1 MSRPERSLAARFR
14 AALADDEVI
23 AGGERVLVSLSGG
36 LDSTVLLHLLR
47 FTPGLPS
54 LEVHAAHLDHRMR
67 PGSDDDAHWVR
78 GLARAWDVPLVS
90 RAVTRPPANETEAR
104 GARYRFLK
112 EARAGTGCNWVV
124 TAHHADDQAETVAYR
139 MLRGTGL
146 AGLAGIPRTRE
157 PGLYRP
163 LLPFWKRE
171 LAAYASASRVR
182 HRTDPTNRS
191 PDIPRN
197 VVRRELLP
205 LAEERIA
212 PGARRALHRL
222 ARLAGEEQRLWHAV
236 MPTLLAGLGVR
247 RTEEGLSFSRD
258 AFLQCDPLVR
268 ARVLRALAAEAGA
281 HLDARATDLASGFA
295 RSGGSGRSLDLP
307 GGAVLSRAFE
317 RLVIARA
324 AADIAGDDPRG
335 HARYVAVPAPG
346 EGAAEGRSGGAAF
359 LARWSTRGPVGG
371 EGLSIPALRFPILFR
386 GWRPGDR
393 IRLAAG
399 TRKLKKVFGEAR
411 VPRPARARR
420 PVVADSGG
428 RILWVPGVAR
438 SVEARPAPHDA
449 ILYVGVDIDDTAD

>member
-1 MSRPERSLAARFR
+1 MSRPDRSLADRFR
-14 AALADDEVI
+14 AALAEDRVI
-23 AGGERVLVSLSGG
+23 VAGGRVLVSLSGG

-67 PGSDDDAHWVR
+67 PGSAEDAHWVK
-78 GLARAWDVPLVS
+78 GLARAWRVPLVS
-90 RAVTRPPANETEAR
+90 RAVARPPANETEAR
-104 GARYRFLK
+104 RARYRFLE
-112 EARAGTGCNWVV
+112 EARTGTGCQWVV

-171 LAAYASASRVR
+171 LADYASVSRLR

-191 PDIPRN
+191 ADIPRN

-205 LAEERIA
+205 LAEARVA

-222 ARLAGEEQRLWHAV
+222 ARLAEEESRLWDAV
-236 MPTLLAGLGVR
+236 LPTLLAGLSVR
-247 RTEEGLSFSRD
+247 RNEERVSFSRD

-268 ARVLRALAAEAGA
+268 ARLIRTLAAESGA
-281 HLDARATDLASGFA
+281 HLEARGTALASEFA
-295 RSGGSGRSLDLP
+295 CSGGSGRSIDLP
-307 GGAVLSRAFE
+307 GGAVLSRAYE
-317 RLVIARA
+317 RLVIARGA
-324 AADIAGDDPRG
+324 RIAGG
-335 HARYVAVPAPG
+335 HPPHDSRFVAVPAPG

-386 GWRPGDR
+386 SWRPGDR
-393 IRLAAG
+393 IRLTAG

-420 PVVADSGG
+420 PVLADAGG

-438 SVEARPAPHDA
+438 SVEARPAPQDA
-449 ILYVGVDIDDTAD
+449 ILYVGVDLDDATD

>member
-1 MSRPERSLAARFR
+1 MSRPDRSLADRFR
-14 AALADDEVI
+14 AALAEDGVI
-23 AGGERVLVSLSGG
+23 VAGGGRVLVSLSGG

-67 PGSDDDAHWVR
+67 PGSAEDAHWVR
-78 GLARAWDVPLVS
+78 GLARAWGVPLVS
-90 RAVTRPPANETEAR
+90 RAVARPPANETEAR
-104 GARYRFLK
+104 RVRYRFLE
-112 EARAGTGCNWVV
+112 EARTGTGCQWIV

-171 LAAYASASRVR
+171 LAAYASASRLR

-191 PDIPRN
+191 AEIPRN

-222 ARLAGEEQRLWHAV
+222 ARLAAEESRLWDAV
-236 MPTLLAGLGVR
+236 LPTLLAGLSVR
-247 RTEEGLSFSRD
+247 RTEGRVSFSRH

-268 ARVLRALAAEAGA
+268 ARLIRKLAAESGA
-281 HLDARATDLASGFA
+281 NLEARGTALASEFA
-295 RSGGSGRSLDLP
+295 SSAGSGRSIDLP
-307 GGAVLSRAFE
+307 GGAVLSRAYE
-317 RLVIARA
+317 RLVIAHGA
-324 AADIAGDDPRG
+324 GIAGGRRPHDSRF
-335 HARYVAVPAPG
+335 VAVPAPG

-359 LARWSTRGPVGG
+359 LARWSIRGPVGG

-386 GWRPGDR
+386 SWRPGDR
-393 IRLAAG
+393 IRLPAG

-420 PVVADSGG
+420 PVLADAGG
-428 RILWVPGVAR
+428 RILWVPGLAR
-438 SVEARPAPHDA
+438 SVEARPAPQDA
-449 ILYVGVDIDDTAD
+449 ILYVGVDLDDATD

>member
-1 MSRPERSLAARFR
+1 VSGPARPLAARFR
-14 AALADDEVI
+14 AALADDGVI
-23 AGGERVLVSLSGG
+23 TGGGRVLVSLSGG
-36 LDSTVLLHLLR
+36 PDSTVLLHLLR
-47 FTPGLPS
+47 FTPGLPP

-67 PGSDDDAHWVR
+67 PGSADDAHWVK
-78 GLARAWDVPLVS
+78 GLAHAWEVPLVS
-90 RAVTRPPANETEAR
+90 RAVGRPPANETEAR
-104 GARYRFLK
+104 RARYRFLE
-112 EARAGTGCNWVV
+112 EARGETGCDWVV

-171 LAAYASASRVR
+171 LAHYASASRLR
-182 HRTDPTNRS
+182 YRTDPSNRS
-191 PDIPRN
+191 PDVPRN

-205 LAEERIA
+205 LAEERVA
-212 PGARRALHRL
+212 PGARRALLRL
-222 ARLAGEEQRLWHAV
+222 ARLAGEERRLWRAV
-236 MPTLLAGLGVR
+236 MPTLLAGLVVR
-247 RTEEGLSFSRD
+247 RTEEDVSFSRD
-258 AFLQCDPLVR
+258 AFLQCDSLVR
-268 ARVLRALAAEAGA
+268 ARLIRTLAAEAGA
-281 HLDARATDLASGFA
+281 HLDARATDLASAFV
-295 RSGGSGRSLDLP
+295 RSGRSGRSIDLP
-307 GGAVLSRAFE
+307 GGVVLSRAFE
-317 RLVIARA
+317 RLVVSRPATAIDGTSAP
-324 AADIAGDDPRG
+324 D
-335 HARYVAVPAPG
+335 HARYVAVPVPG

-438 SVEARPAPHDA
+438 SIEARPAAHDA
-449 ILYVGVDIDDTAD
+449 ILYVGVDLDVATD

>member
-1 MSRPERSLAARFR
+1 MSRPDRSLADRFR
-14 AALADDEVI
+14 AALAEDGVVV
-23 AGGERVLVSLSGG
+23 AGERVLVSLSGG

-47 FTPGLPS
+47 FTPGLPP

-67 PGSDDDAHWVR
+67 PGSADDAHWVK
-78 GLARAWDVPLVS
+78 GLARAWGVPLVS
-90 RAVTRPPANETEAR
+90 RAVAGPPANETEAR
-104 GARYRFLK
+104 RARYRFLE
-112 EARAGTGCNWVV
+112 EARTGTGCRWVV

-139 MLRGTGL
+139 VLRGTGL

-171 LAAYASASRVR
+171 LAAYASASRLR

-205 LAEERIA
+205 LAEERVA

-222 ARLAGEEQRLWHAV
+222 ARLADEEIRLWRAV
-236 MPTLLAGLGVR
+236 IPTLLAGLSVR
-247 RTEEGLSFSRD
+247 RTEEGVSFSRD
-258 AFLQCDPLVR
+258 GFLQCDPLVR
-268 ARVLRALAAEAGA
+268 ARLIRELAAESGA
-281 HLDARATDLASGFA
+281 RLDARGTALASEFA
-295 RSGGSGRSLDLP
+295 CSGGSGRSIDLP
-307 GGAVLSRAFE
+307 GGAVLARAYE
-317 RLVIARA
+317 RLVIARVA
-324 AADIAGDDPRG
+324 GIAGG
-335 HARYVAVPAPG
+335 HPPHDSRFVAVPAPG

-371 EGLSIPALRFPILFR
+371 EGLSIPALCFPILFR
-386 GWRPGDR
+386 SWRPGDR
-393 IRLAAG
+393 IRLTAG

-411 VPRPARARR
+411 VPRSARARR
-420 PVVADSGG
+420 PVLADAGG

-438 SVEARPAPHDA
+438 SVEARPAPQDA
-449 ILYVGVDIDDTAD
+449 ILYVGVDLDDATD

>member
-1 MSRPERSLAARFR
+1 MNRPDRSLARRFR
-14 AALADDEVI
+14 AALAEDGVV
-23 AGGERVLVSLSGG
+23 AGGGRVLVSLSGG

-47 FTPGLPS
+47 FTPRLPS
-54 LEVHAAHLDHRMR
+54 LAVHVAHLDHRMR
-67 PGSDDDAHWVR
+67 PGSADDAHWVK
-78 GLARAWDVPLVS
+78 GLARAWEVPLVT
-90 RAVTRPPANETEAR
+90 RAVARPPANETEAR
-104 GARYRFLK
+104 RARYRFLE
-112 EARAGTGCNWVV
+112 EARAETGCEWVM

-171 LAAYASASRVR
+171 LAAYASASRLR

-205 LAEERIA
+205 LAEKRVA

-222 ARLAGEEQRLWHAV
+222 ARLAEEENRLWHAV
-236 MPTLLAGLGVR
+236 APTLLAGLGVR
-247 RTEEGLSFSRD
+247 RTEEGVSFSRD
-258 AFLQCDPLVR
+258 ALLQCDRLVR
-268 ARVLRALAAEAGA
+268 ARLIRELAAEAGA
-281 HLDARATDLASGFA
+281 HLDAGGTDLASEFA
-295 RSGGSGRSLDLP
+295 RSGGSGRSIDLP

-317 RLVIARA
+317 RLAIARA
-324 AADIAGDDPRG
+324 ATRIAGGQPSD
-335 HARYVAVPAPG
+335 HARFVAVPAPG

-359 LARWSTRGPVGG
+359 LARWSTRGSLGG
-371 EGLSIPALRFPILFR
+371 ERLSIPALRFPILFR
-386 GWRPGDR
+386 SWRPGDR

-411 VPRPARARR
+411 LPRPARARR

-449 ILYVGVDIDDTAD
+449 ILYVGVDLDDATD

>member
-1 MSRPERSLAARFR
+1 MKRPDRSLARRFR
-14 AALADDEVI
+14 AALAEDGVVS
-23 AGGERVLVSLSGG
+23 GGGRVLVSLSGG

-47 FTPGLPS
+47 FTPRLPS
-54 LEVHAAHLDHRMR
+54 LAMHAAHLDHRMR
-67 PGSDDDAHWVR
+67 PGSADDAHWVK
-78 GLARAWDVPLVS
+78 GLARAWEVPLVA
-90 RAVTRPPANETEAR
+90 RAVARPPANETEAR
-104 GARYRFLK
+104 RARYRFLE
-112 EARAGTGCNWVV
+112 EARAETGCQWVM

-146 AGLAGIPRTRE
+146 AGLAGIPRTRD

-171 LAAYASASRVR
+171 LAAYASAFRLR

-205 LAEERIA
+205 LAEKRVA

-222 ARLAGEEQRLWHAV
+222 ARLAEEENRLWHAV
-236 MPTLLAGLGVR
+236 APTLLAGLGVH
-247 RTEEGLSFSRD
+247 RTEEGVSFSRD
-258 AFLQCDPLVR
+258 ALLQCDRLVR
-268 ARVLRALAAEAGA
+268 ARLIRELAAEAGA
-281 HLDARATDLASGFA
+281 HLDASGTELASEFA
-295 RSGGSGRSLDLP
+295 CSGGSGRSIDLP

-324 AADIAGDDPRG
+324 ATNVAGG
-335 HARYVAVPAPG
+335 HSSDHACFVAVPAPG

-359 LARWSTRGPVGG
+359 LARWSTRGSVGG
-371 EGLSIPALRFPILFR
+371 ERLAIPALRFPILFR
-386 GWRPGDR
+386 SWRPGDR

-411 VPRPARARR
+411 LPRPARARR

-449 ILYVGVDIDDTAD
+449 ILYVGVDLDDATD

>member
-1 MSRPERSLAARFR
+1 MSRPDRSLADRFR
-14 AALADDEVI
+14 AALAEDRVI
-23 AGGERVLVSLSGG
+23 VAGERVLVSLSGG

-67 PGSDDDAHWVR
+67 PGSVEDAHWVK
-78 GLARAWDVPLVS
+78 GLARAWRVPLVS
-90 RAVTRPPANETEAR
+90 RAVARPPANETEAR
-104 GARYRFLK
+104 RARYRFLE
-112 EARAGTGCNWVV
+112 EARTGTGCQWVV

-171 LAAYASASRVR
+171 LAAYASASRLR

-191 PDIPRN
+191 AEVPRN

-205 LAEERIA
+205 LAEERVA

-222 ARLAGEEQRLWHAV
+222 ARLAGEESRLWGAV
-236 MPTLLAGLGVR
+236 LPTLLAGLSVR
-247 RTEEGLSFSRD
+247 RTEERVSFSRH

-268 ARVLRALAAEAGA
+268 ARLIRELAAESGA
-281 HLDARATDLASGFA
+281 HLEARGTALASEFA
-295 RSGGSGRSLDLP
+295 SSAGSGRSIDLP
-307 GGAVLSRAFE
+307 GGAVLSRAYE
-317 RLVIARA
+317 RLVIARGA
-324 AADIAGDDPRG
+324 RIAGAHPPHGSRF
-335 HARYVAVPAPG
+335 VAVPAPG

-386 GWRPGDR
+386 SWRPGDR
-393 IRLAAG
+393 IRLTAG

-420 PVVADSGG
+420 PVLADAGG

-438 SVEARPAPHDA
+438 SVEARPAPQDA
-449 ILYVGVDIDDTAD
+449 ILYVGVDLDDATD

>member
-1 MSRPERSLAARFR
+1 MSGPDRSLAARVR
-14 AALADDEVI
+14 AALAADGVV
-23 AGGERVLVSLSGG
+23 ASGERVLLALSGG

-67 PGSDDDAHWVR
+67 PGSADDARWAR
-78 GLARAWDVPLVS
+78 GLARAWDLPLVS
-90 RAVTRPPANETEAR
+90 GAVDRAPANETEAR
-104 GARYRFLK
+104 RARYRFLE
-112 EARAGTGCNWVV
+112 EARAETGSHWVL

-139 MLRGTGL
+139 VLRGTGL

-171 LAAYASASRVR
+171 LAAYASVSRLR

-191 PDIPRN
+191 PEVPRN

-222 ARLAGEEQRLWHAV
+222 ARLAGEEKRVWRAV
-236 MPTLLAGLGVR
+236 IPTLLAGLGVR
-247 RTEEGLSFSRD
+247 RSEGRVSFSRD
-258 AFLQCDPLVR
+258 ALLQYDPLVR
-268 ARVLRALAAEAGA
+268 ARIIRALAAEVGA

-295 RSGGSGRSLDLP
+295 SSGGSGRSLDLP
-307 GGAVLSRAFE
+307 GGVVLSRSFE
-317 RLVIARA
+317 RLLLSRA
-324 AADIAGDDPRG
+324 AGTTLQQG
-335 HARYVAVPAPG
+335 ARDHTRLVAVPAPG
-346 EGAAEGRSGGAAF
+346 EGEAEGRSGGAVF
-359 LARWSTRGPVGG
+359 VARWSTRGPVGG
-371 EGLSIPALRFPILFR
+371 ERLSIPALRFPILFR

-393 IRLAAG
+393 IRLGAG

-411 VPRPARARR
+411 VPRPARARQ
-420 PVVADSGG
+420 PVLADAGG
-428 RILWVPGVAR
+428 RVLWVPGVAR
-438 SVEARPAPHDA
+438 SIEARPAPEDA
-449 ILYVGVDIDDTAD
+449 ILYVGVDLDDATD

>member
-1 MSRPERSLAARFR
+1 MNRPDRSLARRFR
-14 AALADDEVI
+14 AALAEDGVVS
-23 AGGERVLVSLSGG
+23 GGGQVLVSLSGG

-47 FTPGLPS
+47 FTPRLPA
-54 LEVHAAHLDHRMR
+54 LAVHAAHLDHRMR
-67 PGSDDDAHWVR
+67 PGSDDDAQWVK
-78 GLARAWDVPLVS
+78 GLARAWEVPLVT
-90 RAVTRPPANETEAR
+90 RAVARPPANETEAR
-104 GARYRFLK
+104 RARYRFLE
-112 EARAGTGCNWVV
+112 EARAETGCRWVM

-171 LAAYASASRVR
+171 LAAYASACRLR
-182 HRTDPTNRS
+182 HCTDPTNRS

-205 LAEERIA
+205 LAEKRVA

-222 ARLAGEEQRLWHAV
+222 ARLAEEENRLWRAV
-236 MPTLLAGLGVR
+236 VPTLLAGLGVR
-247 RTEEGLSFSRD
+247 RTDEGVSFSRD
-258 AFLQCDPLVR
+258 ALLQCDRPVR
-268 ARVLRALAAEAGA
+268 ARLIRELAAEAGA
-281 HLDARATDLASGFA
+281 HLDARATDLASEFA
-295 RSGGSGRSLDLP
+295 CSGGSGRSIDLP

-317 RLVIARA
+317 RLVLARA
-324 AADIAGDDPRG
+324 AAKFAGG
-335 HARYVAVPAPG
+335 HPSDNARYVAVPAPG

-359 LARWSTRGPVGG
+359 LARWSTRSPVGG
-371 EGLSIPALRFPILFR
+371 EGLSIPALRFPIVFR

-393 IRLAAG
+393 IRLATG

-411 VPRPARARR
+411 LPRPARARR
-420 PVVADSGG
+420 PVVADAGG

-449 ILYVGVDIDDTAD
+449 ILYVGVDLDDVTD

>member
-1 MSRPERSLAARFR
+1 MSRPGRSLATRFR
-14 AALADDEVI
+14 AALAEDGVV

-47 FTPGLPS
+47 FTRGLPS

-67 PGSDDDAHWVR
+67 PGSAEDAHWVK
-78 GLARAWDVPLVS
+78 GLTRAWGVPLVS
-90 RAVTRPPANETEAR
+90 RAVARPPANETEAR
-104 GARYRFLK
+104 RARYRFLE
-112 EARAGTGCNWVV
+112 EARAEAGCRWVV

-171 LAAYASASRVR
+171 LATYASASRLR
-182 HRTDPTNRS
+182 HRIDPTNRS

-205 LAEERIA
+205 LAEERVA

-222 ARLAGEEQRLWHAV
+222 ARLAGEEIRLWHAV
-236 MPTLLAGLGVR
+236 VPTLLAGLRVR
-247 RTEEGLSFSRD
+247 RTEDGVSFSRD
-258 AFLQCDPLVR
+258 GLLQCDSLVR
-268 ARVLRALAAEAGA
+268 ARLIRELAAESGA
-281 HLDARATDLASGFA
+281 HLDARGTALASEFA
-295 RSGGSGRSLDLP
+295 CSGGSGRSIDLP
-307 GGAVLSRAFE
+307 GGAILSRAYE

-324 AADIAGDDPRG
+324 TARIAGRHVPD
-335 HARYVAVPAPG
+335 HARFVAVPAPG

-386 GWRPGDR
+386 SWRPGDC

-420 PVVADSGG
+420 PVLADAGG

-438 SVEARPAPHDA
+438 SVEARPAPQDA
-449 ILYVGVDIDDTAD
+449 ILYVGVDLDDATD

>member
-1 MSRPERSLAARFR
+1 MNRPDRSLARRFR
-14 AALADDEVI
+14 AALAEDGVVS
-23 AGGERVLVSLSGG
+23 GGGRVLVSLSGG

-47 FTPGLPS
+47 FTPRLPA
-54 LEVHAAHLDHRMR
+54 LAVHAAHLDHRMR
-67 PGSDDDAHWVR
+67 PGSADDAHWVK
-78 GLARAWDVPLVS
+78 GLARAWQVPLVT
-90 RAVTRPPANETEAR
+90 RAVARPPANETEAR
-104 GARYRFLK
+104 RARYRFLE
-112 EARAGTGCNWVV
+112 EARAETGCRWVM

-171 LAAYASASRVR
+171 LAAYASAARLR

-205 LAEERIA
+205 LAEKRVA

-222 ARLAGEEQRLWHAV
+222 ARLAEEENRLWHAV
-236 MPTLLAGLGVR
+236 APTLLAGLGVR
-247 RTEEGLSFSRD
+247 RTEEGVSFSRD
-258 AFLQCDPLVR
+258 ALLQCDRLVR
-268 ARVLRALAAEAGA
+268 ARLIRELAAEAGA
-281 HLDARATDLASGFA
+281 HLDASGTDLASEFA
-295 RSGGSGRSLDLP
+295 CSGGSGRSIDLP

-317 RLVIARA
+317 RLAIARVA
-324 AADIAGDDPRG
+324 TRIAGGQPSD
-335 HARYVAVPAPG
+335 HARFVAVPAPG

-359 LARWSTRGPVGG
+359 FARWSTRGSVGG
-371 EGLSIPALRFPILFR
+371 ERLSIPALRFPILFR
-386 GWRPGDR
+386 SWRPGDR

-411 VPRPARARR
+411 LPRPARARR
-420 PVVADSGG
+420 PVLADSGG

-438 SVEARPAPHDA
+438 SIEARPAPHDA
-449 ILYVGVDIDDTAD
+449 ILYVGVDLDDATD

>member
-1 MSRPERSLAARFR
+1 MSGSDRSLAARFR
-14 AALADDEVI
+14 AALAGDGVI
-23 AGGERVLVSLSGG
+23 AAGERVLVSLSGG

-67 PGSDDDAHWVR
+67 PGSAEDARWVK
-78 GLARAWDVPLVS
+78 GLTRAWEVPLVS
-90 RAVTRPPANETEAR
+90 RPLACTPANETEAR
-104 GARYRFLK
+104 RVRYRFLE
-112 EARAGTGCNWVV
+112 EARAETGCQWVV

-139 MLRGTGL
+139 VLRGTGL
-146 AGLAGIPRTRE
+146 AGLAGIPRTRD

-171 LAAYASASRVR
+171 LAAYASASRLR

-191 PDIPRN
+191 PDVPRN

-205 LAEERIA
+205 LAEARVA
-212 PGARRALHRL
+212 PDARRALTRL
-222 ARLAGEEQRLWHAV
+222 ARLAGEENRLWSAV
-236 MPTLLAGLGVR
+236 LPTLLAGLAVR
-247 RTEEGLSFSRD
+247 RTREGVSFSRD

-268 ARVLRALAAEAGA
+268 ARLIRALAAEAGA
-281 HLDARATDLASGFA
+281 HLDARGTALASGFA

-307 GGAVLSRAFE
+307 GGVVLSRAFE
-317 RLVIARA
+317 RLLIARA
-324 AADIAGDDPRG
+324 ATTIAGRNALE
-335 HARYVAVPAPG
+335 HARFVAVPAPG

-371 EGLSIPALRFPILFR
+371 AGLSIPALRFPILFR
-386 GWRPGDR
+386 SWRPGDR

-411 VPRPARARR
+411 VPLPARARR
-420 PVVADSGG
+420 PVLADSGG
-428 RILWVPGVAR
+428 RVLWVPGVAR
-438 SVEARPAPHDA
+438 SVEARPAPQDA
-449 ILYVGVDIDDTAD
+449 ILYVGVDLDDTND

>member
-1 MSRPERSLAARFR
+1 MNGPDRSLAARFR
-14 AALADDEVI
+14 AALAEDGVL

-47 FTPGLPS
+47 FTPGLPP
-54 LEVHAAHLDHRMR
+54 LDVHAAHLDHRMR
-67 PGSDDDAHWVR
+67 PGSTGDAHWVR
-78 GLARAWDVPLVS
+78 GLARAWEVPLVS
-90 RAVTRPPANETEAR
+90 GAAARPPANETEAR
-104 GARYRFLK
+104 RARYRFL
-112 EARAGTGCNWVV
+112 EDARAETGCRWVV

-171 LAAYASASRVR
+171 LAAYASASRLG
-182 HRTDPTNRS
+182 HRADPTNRS
-191 PDIPRN
+191 SDIPRN

-205 LAEERIA
+205 LAEKRVA

-222 ARLAGEEQRLWHAV
+222 ARLAGEERRLWHAV
-236 MPTLLAGLGVR
+236 LPTLLEGLRVR
-247 RTEEGLSFSRD
+247 RTDEGVSFSRG
-258 AFLQCDPLVR
+258 ALLHCHALVR
-268 ARVLRALAAEAGA
+268 ARLIRALAAEAGA
-281 HLDARATDLASGFA
+281 HLDARGTDLASEFA
-295 RSGGSGRSLDLP
+295 CSGGSGRSIDLP
-307 GGAVLSRAFE
+307 GGVVLSRAFE

-324 AADIAGDDPRG
+324 ATRIAGGRTPDR
-335 HARYVAVPAPG
+335 ARFVAVPAPG

-386 GWRPGDR
+386 SWRPGDR

-420 PVVADSGG
+420 PVVADAGG

-438 SVEARPAPHDA
+438 SIEARPAPQDA
-449 ILYVGVDIDDTAD
+449 ILYVGVDLDDATD

>member
-1 MSRPERSLAARFR
+1 MSRPDRSLAARFR
-14 AALADDEVI
+14 ATLAEDGVV
-23 AGGERVLVSLSGG
+23 AGGERLLVSLSGG

-47 FTPGLPS
+47 FAPDLPS
-54 LEVHAAHLDHRMR
+54 LEVRAAHLDHRMR
-67 PGSDDDAHWVR
+67 PGSADDAHWVK
-78 GLARAWDVPLVS
+78 GLARAWEVPLAS
-90 RAVTRPPANETEAR
+90 RALARPPANETEAR
-104 GARYRFLK
+104 RARYRFLE
-112 EARAGTGCNWVV
+112 EARAEAGCRWVL

-163 LLPFWKRE
+163 LLSFWKRE
-171 LAAYASASRVR
+171 LAAYASVSRLR

-191 PDIPRN
+191 PDIPRS

-205 LAEERIA
+205 LAEERVA

-222 ARLAGEEQRLWHAV
+222 ARLAGEEIRLWRAV
-236 MPTLLAGLGVR
+236 VPTLLAGLRVR
-247 RTEEGLSFSRD
+247 RTEEGVSFGRD
-258 AFLQCDPLVR
+258 ALLRCDPLVR
-268 ARVLRALAAEAGA
+268 ARLIRALAAEAGA
-281 HLDARATDLASGFA
+281 HLDARGTDLASGFA
-295 RSGGSGRSLDLP
+295 CSAGSGRSIDLP
-307 GGAVLSRAFE
+307 GGAVMSRTFE

-324 AADIAGDDPRG
+324 ATTSVGNDSRD
-335 HARYVAVPAPG
+335 HARFVAVSAPG

-359 LARWSTRGPVGG
+359 RARWSTRGPVGG
-371 EGLSIPALRFPILFR
+371 ERLSIPALRFPILFR
-386 GWRPGDR
+386 SWRPGDR

-420 PVVADSGG
+420 PVLADSGG

-438 SVEARPAPHDA
+438 SVEARPAPQDA
-449 ILYVGVDIDDTAD
+449 ILYVGVDLDDATD